1 MHPLGPVFVGK
12 RSRDLAP
19 RQRSQ
24 RRAGDGG
31 ASPFLWFVKN
41 GDAVVDYF
49 SSHQEVA
56 EPWTHNID
64 CACGTCEL

>member
-1 MHPLGPVFVGK
+1 MRNLVNYSSKFYFLFLFK
-12 RSRDLAP
+12 SLNFLLRCKL
-19 RQRSQ
+19 
-24 RRAGDGG
+24 
-31 ASPFLWFVKN
+31 PFLWFVKN